1 MYSHKNIVKRE
12 LPEAITLPKVPNRL
26 STTISFL
33 SCYAFPRLEFFTRS
47 WQVWVCWLICCNALA
62 KLKTSEESICI
73 ATSLCPVPDHF
84 QASKAFSN
92 SPGQTPRSS
101 RLATVWRVLE
111 DSFGRQL
118 DDICWVCWVLQYVY
132 VVDCCSMSA
141 LQMRVLTWTAWMVGL
156 WDAQRPCTIG
166 VFGRWK
172 DRWFVWAN

>member
-12 LPEAITLPKVPNRL
+12 LPEAITLSKVPNRL
-26 STTISFL
+26 FTTISFL

-62 KLKTSEESICI
+62 KLKTSEESMCI

-101 RLATVWRVLE
+101 RLATVWIVLE

-132 VVDCCSMSA
+132 VVVCLRSRWECWLGRHGWLACGMP
-141 LQMRVLTWTAWMVGL
+141 RGL
-156 WDAQRPCTIG
+156 VPL
-166 VFGRWK
+166 VFLVAGK
-172 DRWFVWAN
+172 TGDLFGLISG